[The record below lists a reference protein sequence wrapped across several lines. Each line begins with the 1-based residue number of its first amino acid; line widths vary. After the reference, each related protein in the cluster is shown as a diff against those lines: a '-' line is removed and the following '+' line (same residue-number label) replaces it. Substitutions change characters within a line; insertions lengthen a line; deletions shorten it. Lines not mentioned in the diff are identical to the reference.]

1 MAGWADGYVV
11 DVTYP
16 RFFIRE
22 IAPGWLTLVAML
34 LGRRWPDLS
43 KPFRYADL
51 GCGNGLT
58 DIVVAATWPNAE
70 VWGFDFN
77 PTHIIN
83 ARRLAERAGLRNITF
98 VETSFAELAA
108 RPRADLP
115 EFEYIVAHGV
125 LNWISQSNR
134 RCVFDVIRQR
144 LRAGG
149 LAYLGYNVM
158 SGWSS
163 LQPIRELM
171 QLMGLE
177 TAKRPDLAIGDILQA
192 IDRLREA
199 GARYFEVHPTVQE
212 RLNIL
217 RESDPHYVVHELMT
231 EDWDPLTFAKV
242 ADEMSDVKCSFVGS
256 ATLTDNIDV
265 MSVPEKVVPILEA
278 AQNVRLKETIRDI
291 GSVQSFRR
299 DVYGRGRAELA
310 AAEQSEQAQSLTIV
324 SLGLPTKDGIKFNTP
339 LGEIIGRPE
348 VYDPLMKL
356 LESGPLTVRRA
367 RAEAGA
373 AERPLVE
380 TVQAFAMLIAG
391 GYASPVPAGVDA
403 PEAREACRRLNLA
416 IAETNAEG
424 GGMDINWLVSPV
436 TAAAVPSDWIET
448 LIVRA
453 LLLEG
458 PAGAEEIAAD
468 VLKTFARAGRSVQH
482 EGKIVADPKEAER
495 VMADVV
501 RKTLETRAPL
511 FATLGILDPIPR
523 PSALE
528 TPRGAVRG

>member
-11 DVTYP
+11 DVVYP

-22 IAPGWLTLVAML
+22 TAPGWLTLVAML
-34 LGRRWPDLS
+34 LGQSWPDLS

-58 DIVVAATWPNAE
+58 AIVVAATWPNAD

-77 PTHIIN
+77 PAHIVN
-83 ARRLAERAGLRNITF
+83 ARRLAERAGLRNVTF
-98 VETSFAELAA
+98 VETSFADLAA
-108 RPRADLP
+108 RPQADLP

-125 LNWISQSNR
+125 LNWVSQSNR
-134 RCVFDVIRQR
+134 QCVFDIIRQR
-144 LRAGG
+144 LGAGG

-177 TAKRPDLAIGDILQA
+177 STKRPDLAISDILEA
-192 IDRLREA
+192 IEGLREA

-212 RLNIL
+212 RLNVL
-217 RESDPHYVVHELMT
+217 RQSDPRYVVHELLT

-242 ADEMSDVKCSFVGS
+242 AGQMSEAKCSFVGS

-265 MSVPEKVVPILEA
+265 MSVPQKVVPILEA
-278 AQNVRLKETIRDI
+278 AQTVRLKETLRDI

-299 DVYGRGRAELA
+299 DVYRRGRVELP
-310 AAEQSEQAQSLTIV
+310 AAEQSEHAESLTIV
-324 SLGLPTKDGIKFNTP
+324 SVGPSHQDGIKFNTA

-356 LESGPLTVRRA
+356 LEAGPLTAGQA
-367 RAEAGA
+367 RAIGGAG
-373 AERPLVE
+373 ERPLVE

-391 GYASPVPAGVDA
+391 GYASPVPMGVDV
-403 PEAREACRRLNLA
+403 PRAREACRRLNLA
-416 IAETNAEG
+416 IAQTNADG
-424 GGMDINWLVSPV
+424 GGMEINWLVSPV
-436 TAAAVPSDWIET
+436 IAAAVPSDWIET
-448 LIVRA
+448 LIVGS
-453 LLLEG
+453 LLSEK
-458 PAGAEEIAAD
+458 PANAEDISRD
-468 VLKTFARAGRSVQH
+468 ILKTFARAGRTVQH
-482 EGKIVADPKEAER
+482 EGKTIAEPEEAAR
-495 VMADVV
+495 FVADVV
-501 RKTLETRAPL
+501 RKTLEIRAPI
-511 FATLGILDPIPR
+511 FASLGILD
-523 PSALE
+523 A
-528 TPRGAVRG
+528 